1 MSSEDKNERE
11 EKHKVFKKKAGLKV
25 WKFFNAIRLALFP
38 DDITCDICGD
48 ELTADTRYN
57 LCAECMSKLPTVG
70 EHICLVC
77 GVPLLDESDFC
88 IRCINTDREFSM
100 NRAPL
105 VYEGEAQKLILALK
119 FGKKKYIAK
128 TLGAMM
134 ADEFIRRKMSA
145 DIAVFVPMTESEER
159 QRGFNQSELLAREVA
174 DRLGLPLLPALV
186 KTKDTSAQKQ
196 LTRKERE
203 ENLKDAFA
211 CVFKEVKYR
220 SILLI
225 DDVFTTGAT
234 ANACAKALTEA
245 GASEVSVL
253 TAAVTKRKV
262 PFESADEDTLKANP
276 NASGGKDK
284 STGAKEDKT
293 DVSDD
298 TENDNKA

>member
-1 MSSEDKNERE
+1 MNGEDKNERE
-11 EKHKVFKKKAGLKV
+11 EKRKAFKEKAGLKV
-25 WKFFNAIRLALFP
+25 WKFFNALRLALFP
-38 DDITCDICGD
+38 SDITCDLCGD

-57 LCAECMSKLPTVG
+57 LCAECASKLPAVG

-77 GVPLLDESDFC
+77 GVPLSDESDFC
-88 IRCINTDREFSM
+88 IRCKNYDCEFSM
-100 NRAPL
+100 NRSPL
-105 VYEGEAQKLILALK
+105 VYEGETQTLILALK

-134 ADEFIRRKMSA
+134 ADEFIRRRMSA
-145 DIAVFVPMTESEER
+145 DIAVFVPMTEWEEK

-196 LTRKERE
+196 LTLKERE
-203 ENLKDAFA
+203 ENLKGAFA

-234 ANACAKALTEA
+234 ANACAHVLSEA
-245 GASEVSVL
+245 GAKDVFVL
-253 TAAVTKRKV
+253 TAAVTKRKIN
-262 PFESADEDTLKANP
+262 FEIADKADKDEDK
-276 NASGGKDK
+276 KDK
-284 STGAKEDKT
+284 T
-293 DVSDD
+293 
-298 TENDNKA
+298 

>member
-1 MSSEDKNERE
+1 MNSEDKNERE
-11 EKHKVFKKKAGLKV
+11 EKRKALKEKAGLKV
-25 WKFFNAIRLALFP
+25 WKFFNALRLALFP
-38 DDITCDICGD
+38 SDITCDLCGD

-57 LCAECMSKLPTVG
+57 LCAKCTSKLPTVG

-77 GVPLLDESDFC
+77 GVPLSDESDFC
-88 IRCINTDREFSM
+88 IRCKNQDREFSM

-105 VYEGEAQKLILALK
+105 VYEGDSQKLILALK

-134 ADEFIRRKMSA
+134 TDEFIKRKMSA
-145 DIAVFVPMTESEER
+145 EIITYVPMTEWEEK

-203 ENLKDAFA
+203 ENLKGAFA

-220 SILLI
+220 SILLV

-234 ANACAKALTEA
+234 ANACAHVLSEA
-245 GASEVSVL
+245 GARDVFVL
-253 TAAVTKRKV
+253 TAAVTKRKIN
-262 PFESADEDTLKANP
+262 FETADNDKEE
-276 NASGGKDK
+276 KDK
-284 STGAKEDKT
+284 A
-293 DVSDD
+293 
-298 TENDNKA
+298 ENDNKA